1 VFRRYAAGEKS
12 AADEAAIIVSQVWTA
27 LLSGAPRP
35 PEGEALLGVIRADR
49 LALEGVPILVSSS
62 TEDYKMEAST
72 STETGASATRTTK
85 KAAKIAAR
93 AAKIAARA
101 AKAAEKAAAAASAP
115 PAAPKE
121 TGERSVFRMHDDGVI
136 TFGTDEKGVMY
147 GAENSPK
154 KGDHTSALWR
164 IYRSGMTV
172 KEALAAGLTRSNIRR
187 DRRAGNILIENPPE
201 TTAAAESG
209 ETEEDETKSENE
221 IDEKEP
227 ENDDEDSED

>member
-72 STETGASATRTTK
+72 STETGASAARTTK
-85 KAAKIAAR
+85 K